1 MISSDNAINVAYS
14 NVELPGHMD
23 LVYMESAPGLQ
34 YLLCRKND
42 SQVQGGESL
51 LVDAFAAADILRQ
64 KFPKYFQILSQ
75 IPVRFKKVHYDRDY
89 PVDLEWEQPHFVL
102 G

>member
-1 MISSDNAINVAYS
+1 
-14 NVELPGHMD
+14 
-23 LVYMESAPGLQ
+23 MESAPGLQ

-64 KFPKYFQILSQ
+64 KFPKYFQIFCFILC
-75 IPVRFKKVHYDRDY
+75 KKRK
-89 PVDLEWEQPHFVL
+89 
-102 G
+102 